1 MLAATAAAAA
11 ALVVLLVLRVLLL
24 LRVLLV
30 LWVLLVWLLRVLLLL
45 HHVAVRGAMAAAAT
59 ATSALCEERDQRA
72 CGGGAGSGGVVL
84 LRDGVVA
91 EEHPATGRLRDNAG
105 HAIRRL
111 RGARRLLR
119 HAPAS
124 WAQWGALDVHRPPC
138 RPLGQR
144 PLLLRLHVDRRAVGL
159 AGRLLGACAPA
170 GLDLPALLRHAL
182 PSRQL
187 VLLLSR
193 LLLQLALLLLLLLQ
207 RRPLQHQLLLLLPR
221 QAHHDLG
228 RLLLL
233 LLLEHLFL
241 LLGLARVDEALGRH
255 LDKLWNRR
263 AAPCL
268 VNDALCQQHLGCALG
283 HFDDAASGRAHE
295 RGLTVGQLGGGW
307 RRACALGLQRLRGGN
322 ARRHGEPCTCMH
334 ARTHAC
340 QFADSLVCGQSS
352 LHAWGLTVGI
362 ECEGRVTRACSAIK
376 VEHTQT
382 CIASGMQACMQCDRS
397 EAHAK
402 HVHPWACNHA
412 MQDDLRVQ
420 LNADS
425 TQGMRHVQQYQ
436 RTHGGGSGAD
446 SPRSWRPLR

>member
-1 MLAATAAAAA
+1 MLDAFIDGWDRWTTDK
-11 ALVVLLVLRVLLL
+11 R
-24 LRVLLV
+24 
-30 LWVLLVWLLRVLLLL
+30 L
-45 HHVAVRGAMAAAAT
+45 HTRRERLPEHGMP
-59 ATSALCEERDQRA
+59 SALLQWQ
-72 CGGGAGSGGVVL
+72 SQQ
-84 LRDGVVA
+84 
-91 EEHPATGRLRDNAG
+91 
-105 HAIRRL
+105 
-111 RGARRLLR
+111 ARRFGR
-119 HAPAS
+119 QACVGK
-124 WAQWGALDVHRPPC
+124 QNKG
-138 RPLGQR
+138 
-144 PLLLRLHVDRRAVGL
+144 GL
-159 AGRLLGACAPA
+159 ACKRDA
-170 GLDLPALLRHAL
+170 
-182 PSRQL
+182 
-187 VLLLSR
+187 
-193 LLLQLALLLLLLLQ
+193 
-207 RRPLQHQLLLLLPR
+207 
-221 QAHHDLG
+221 
-228 RLLLL
+228 
-233 LLLEHLFL
+233 
-241 LLGLARVDEALGRH
+241 H